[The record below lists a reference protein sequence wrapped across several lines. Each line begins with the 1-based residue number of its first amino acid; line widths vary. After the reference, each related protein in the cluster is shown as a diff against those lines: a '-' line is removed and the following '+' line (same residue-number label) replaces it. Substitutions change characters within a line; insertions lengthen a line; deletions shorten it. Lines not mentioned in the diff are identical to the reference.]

1 MTSPPALHRS
11 AYTWRNLCTSPIA
24 AVLRRLRLR
33 RRRPLPV
40 SETGTDTMM
49 FASARPMGH
58 FSAPQMKMA
67 SMTLAGVQMEL
78 ERHKAVPMVL
88 TEGYLD
94 CLNRCAV

>member
-1 MTSPPALHRS
+1 
-11 AYTWRNLCTSPIA
+11 
-24 AVLRRLRLR
+24 
-33 RRRPLPV
+33 
-40 SETGTDTMM
+40 
-49 FASARPMGH
+49 MGH

-78 ERHKAVPMVL
+78 ERHKAVPMVM